1 MYTKQNKKIIEA
13 MELLNEVNN
22 ELKTIEKEKGIKSPY
37 RLTMGHLFLR
47 AIDSA
52 FDSVLG
58 EIYKTRSN

>member
-37 RLTMGHLFLR
+37 RLTMGHS
-47 AIDSA
+47 IDSA